1 MQWQVFFVRG
11 TLLLQCSAMHAPGST
26 RPQAARD
33 CWHLV
38 TVGRSVLINM
48 SHDTHCVVTL
58 LVLPMQVPLK
68 RVNQVYVIATSTKV
82 DIKGVDIS
90 KIDDA
95 YFKAAEEPKKKKGED
110 EFFKADAEE
119 EKKVRCS

>member
-1 MQWQVFFVRG
+1 MITYVMG
-11 TLLLQCSAMHAPGST
+11 
-26 RPQAARD
+26 
-33 CWHLV
+33 
-38 TVGRSVLINM
+38 
-48 SHDTHCVVTL
+48 
-58 LVLPMQVPLK
+58 LPTQVPLK

-95 YFKAAEEPKKKKGED
+95 FFKAAEEPKKKKGED

-119 EKKVRCS
+119 EKKVRRYWERPVCEACCLCTSTWSFVLRVPRSVV

>member
-1 MQWQVFFVRG
+1 MQQQQPAVADG
-11 TLLLQCSAMHAPGST
+11 LLCM
-26 RPQAARD
+26 
-33 CWHLV
+33 V
-38 TVGRSVLINM
+38 
-48 SHDTHCVVTL
+48 
-58 LVLPMQVPLK
+58 QVPLK

-119 EKKVRCS
+119 EKKVRYVESCFSHLSREIGSLQLRLWDASGHCIATEAGFRALP